1 MYQSYVYSTTYSY
14 LCKIKTPCFYGHM
27 TLCITIDM
35 GEIVRKNVPK
45 EEKDIVFQRFWM
57 IFYFLF
63 LRTIWLYISSES
75 AMVLS

>member
-1 MYQSYVYSTTYSY
+1 
-14 LCKIKTPCFYGHM
+14 M